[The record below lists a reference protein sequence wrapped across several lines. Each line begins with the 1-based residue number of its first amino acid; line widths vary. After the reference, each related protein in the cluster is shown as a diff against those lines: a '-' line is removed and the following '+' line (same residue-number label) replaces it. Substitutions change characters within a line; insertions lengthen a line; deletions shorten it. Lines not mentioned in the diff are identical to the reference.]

1 MGITLSDGCVNS
13 NLIVTSFSLGLQ
25 SSVSQVKAYKSTWF
39 TAKTPNIGT
48 ISISFLQGS
57 INAQTATVGLI
68 QKWLKQNAL
77 LTFSYP
83 ELGIIDWKTYIRSC
97 SYQWKYDTPAPVC
110 SFTMDS
116 VTNWYQNSLA
126 SLISDSNVYGL
137 FNGGIVTRDLN
148 QIEGAGQSSTNQN
161 GVGAPSGTSQN
172 QAVVQWI
179 KNKMQF
185 HGIYVQYLKN
195 GNVTIDFSNGNVYSN
210 VKPTYALY
218 QQILNYQSNHE
229 FQGKGETAIISTAQS
244 PQAKALNQMKQA
256 KENGFEKAVGDIE
269 NITKWWFP
277 FL

>member
-1 MGITLSDGCVNS
+1 MGITLSDGYVNS

-57 INAQTATVGLI
+57 INAQNSTVGLI

-77 LTFSYP
+77 HTYSYP
-83 ELGIIDWKTYIRSC
+83 ELGIVDWQTYIRSC
-97 SYQWKYDTPAPVC
+97 SYQWKYDVPAPPC

-116 VTNWYQNSLA
+116 VTNWYQSSLS
-126 SLISDSNVYGL
+126 SLIQDSNVYGL

-148 QIEGAGQSSTNQN
+148 QIEGIGQANTN
-161 GVGAPSGTSQN
+161 QN
-172 QAVVQWI
+172 QAVIQWI
-179 KNKMQF
+179 KGKMQF
-185 HGIYVQYLKN
+185 HGVYVQYLKN
-195 GNVTIDFSNGNVYSN
+195 GNVTIKFSNGNVYSN
-210 VKPTYALY
+210 VKPTYSLY

-229 FQGKGETAIISTAQS
+229 FQAKGETAIISTAQV
-244 PQAKALNQMKQA
+244 PQSKALSQIKQA
-256 KENGFEKAVGDIE
+256 KQNGFEKAVSDIE